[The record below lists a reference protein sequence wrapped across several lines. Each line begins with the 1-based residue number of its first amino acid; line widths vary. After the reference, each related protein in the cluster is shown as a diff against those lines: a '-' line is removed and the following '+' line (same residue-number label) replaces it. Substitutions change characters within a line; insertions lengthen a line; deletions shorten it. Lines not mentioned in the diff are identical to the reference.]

1 MLSILRNVARSSSA
15 PRTLSFP
22 RLSASAAARPAALS
36 PFYARS
42 ISWSGSGNSPAPSEN
57 PAAEA
62 QADAATPDVKVEEAA
77 KEAEVKEDPKIAEL
91 EAKVKEQTEK
101 VADLTVRV
109 FRCSIAPS
117 DPSFEQLLFRTPDFA
132 PCPTGNRLTTALFF
146 FNSRAPYSS
155 TEPPSVLCL

>member
-1 MLSILRNVARSSSA
+1 MLSIIRTVVRSSSA

-36 PFYARS
+36 SFSVRS

-77 KEAEVKEDPKIAEL
+77 KEAEVKEDPKIAEF
-91 EAKVKEQTEK
+91 EAKVKEQAEK

-117 DPSFEQLLFRTPDFA
+117 DPSSEHLLFSHTGLCTAPDRQ
-132 PCPTGNRLTTALFF
+132 TD
-146 FNSRAPYSS
+146 
-155 TEPPSVLCL
+155 